1 MKQLSIIIVT
11 YNSEKDIY
19 ECIKSIRNYSD
30 IPLKNIELIVVDNN
44 SKAPLPMF
52 SKIKEIWGEQVI
64 TIQNKENKGY
74 GQGNNIG
81 INASSAHIILI
92 MNPDVR
98 LYEPIF
104 QTAINAFEGNPNLGL
119 YGMKQMLTPAKSS
132 SNSFSCTYMMNGYL
146 ATIITAICIRLDRY
160 IQKIMH
166 ISGACFFLDKKMFEK
181 AGMFDETNFLYCEE
195 DDIHYRLRKT
205 IPKIEMIYNKNLH
218 YLHLTNDREPNLEYE
233 KKIIIA
239 AVKQNEKNGYPT
251 IKTLKNRLANTNVQ
265 IIREKIRHSIGK
277 GNSIKY
283 SLLKN
288 LKEYILDEIL
298 SNKKE

>member
-19 ECIKSIRNYSD
+19 ECIKSIRKYSD

-81 INASSAHIILI
+81 INISSAPIILI

-104 QTAINAFEGNPNLGL
+104 QTAINAFEGNHHIGL
-119 YGMKQMLTPAKSS
+119 YGMKQMLKPAISS

-146 ATIITAICIRLDRY
+146 ATIITAICIRLDIY
-160 IQKIMH
+160 IQKFMH
-166 ISGACFFLDKKMFEK
+166 ISGACFFLNKEMFEK

-205 IPKIEMIYNKNLH
+205 IPKIEMVFNKKLH

-239 AVKQNEKNGYPT
+239 AIKQNEKNGYPT
-251 IKTLKNRLANTNVQ
+251 IKTLKNRLANTNIQ
-265 IIREKIRHSIGK
+265 IIREKIRHILGK
-277 GNSIKY
+277 RNSNQY

-288 LKEYILDEIL
+288 LKEYILNEIL
-298 SNKKE
+298 KTKKK